1 MTNREK
7 LLALEASMN
16 AQVLGQQELVR
27 MLIVA
32 LLCDGHVLLE
42 GLPGLAKTR
51 AVRELARHL
60 EGDFCRIQFT
70 PDLLPSDI
78 TGSEIYQ
85 QNATRE
91 EDQFRFRPGPVFGNI
106 ILADEIN
113 RASARV
119 QSALLEAMEERHVTV
134 AGKTWPLPGVFMVLA
149 TQNPIDQEGTWP
161 LPEAQLDRFL
171 MKILVSYPSQE
182 NEQKVMQ
189 LVRAE
194 QQAKYQASS
203 QPIAM
208 PEQLHPAEKDNRS
221 EVQLSQAEIADCW
234 RDIASIYVA
243 PAVESYIVNLVEMTR
258 QPASVSE
265 TFASYVTLGVS
276 PRGTLA
282 LDRCGRALA
291 WMEGRDAVL
300 PEDIQRIA
308 PAVLRHRLLLSYQ
321 ANADNCTADQAVQM
335 LLDAVVA

>member
-1 MTNREK
+1 MMNNREK

-16 AQVLGQQELVR
+16 KQVIGQQELVR

-51 AVRELARHL
+51 AVRELARHI
-60 EGDFCRIQFT
+60 EGEFRRIQFT

-149 TQNPIDQEGTWP
+149 TQNPVDQEGTWP

-171 MKILVSYPSQE
+171 MKVIVDYPSKE
-182 NEQKVMQ
+182 NEQLVMQ

-194 QQAKYQASS
+194 QQAKYQADQHENPIPETAPLLIS
-203 QPIAM
+203 QQDIA
-208 PEQLHPAEKDNRS
+208 ECWR
-221 EVQLSQAEIADCW
+221 EIATV
-234 RDIASIYVA
+234 YVA
-243 PAVESYIVNLVEMTR
+243 PTVEQYIVNLVEMTR
-258 QPASVSE
+258 HPDQVSE
-265 TFASYVTLGVS
+265 AFAGYISLGIS

-282 LDRCGRALA
+282 LDRCGRACA
-291 WMEGRDAVL
+291 WLDGRDAVL

-321 ANADNCTADQAVQM
+321 ANADNCTPDQAIAM
-335 LLDAVVA
+335 LLNAVVA

>member
-1 MTNREK
+1 MIAREK
-7 LLALEASMN
+7 LLQLEQRMN
-16 AQVLGQQELVR
+16 EQVIGQEGLVR
-27 MLIVA
+27 MLIIA

-51 AVRELARHL
+51 AVRELARHVN
-60 EGDFCRIQFT
+60 GDYRRIQFT

-149 TQNPIDQEGTWP
+149 TQNPVDQEGTWP

-171 MKILVSYPSQE
+171 MKVLVDYPSKE
-182 NEQKVMQ
+182 NERKVMQ

-194 QQAKYQASS
+194 QQQKYQ
-203 QPIAM
+203 
-208 PEQLHPAEKDNRS
+208 QLTATADAPAAETLM
-221 EVQLSQAEIADCW
+221 LSQQEIAECW
-234 RDIASIYVA
+234 QAISAIHVA
-243 PAVESYIVNLVEMTR
+243 PTVENYIVNIVDLSR
-258 QPASVSE
+258 HPQRVSD
-265 TFASYVTLGVS
+265 TLAGYLSFGIS

-282 LDRCGRALA
+282 LERCGRAQA
-291 WMEGRDAVL
+291 WLEGRDAVL
-300 PEDIQRIA
+300 PDDVKMIA
-308 PAVLRHRLLLSYQ
+308 PAVLRHRLMLSYR
-321 ANADNCTADQAVQM
+321 ASADNCTPDDAVRM

>member
-1 MTNREK
+1 MNSRDK
-7 LLALEASMN
+7 LLQLEQRMN
-16 AQVLGQQELVR
+16 TQVLGQEELVR
-27 MLIVA
+27 MLLIA

-51 AVRELARHL
+51 AVRELARHV
-60 EGDFCRIQFT
+60 EGEFRRIQFT

-134 AGKTWPLPGVFMVLA
+134 AGKSWDLPGVFMVLA
-149 TQNPIDQEGTWP
+149 TQNPVDQEGTWP

-171 MKILVSYPSQE
+171 MKILVDYPSKAQE
-182 NEQKVMQ
+182 QQVMQ

-194 QQAKYQASS
+194 QQAKYQALTHQHSAS
-203 QPIAM
+203 
-208 PEQLHPAEKDNRS
+208 AEATLT
-221 EVQLSQAEIADCW
+221 LSQQEIATSW
-234 RDIASIYVA
+234 QEISTVYVA
-243 PAVESYIVNLVEMTR
+243 PTVEEYIVNLIDATR
-258 QPASVSE
+258 HPQNISE
-265 TFASYVTLGVS
+265 TLASYINIGVS

-282 LDRCGRALA
+282 LERCGRAHA
-291 WMEGRDAVL
+291 WLEGRDAVQ
-300 PEDIQRIA
+300 PEDIRRIA
-308 PAVLRHRLLLSYQ
+308 PAVIRHRLMLSYQ
-321 ANADNCTADQAVQM
+321 ANADNRSADDVVTM

>member
-1 MTNREK
+1 MTLRQPF
-7 LLALEASMN
+7 LDLEASMN
-16 AQVLGQQELVR
+16 QQVLGQPELVR
-27 MLIVA
+27 MLIIA

-51 AVRELARHL
+51 AVRELARHI
-60 EGDFCRIQFT
+60 EGDFSRIQFT

-85 QNATRE
+85 QHATRE
-91 EDQFRFRPGPVFGNI
+91 EEQFRFRPGPVFGNL

-134 AGKTWPLPGVFMVLA
+134 AGNSWPLPGVFMVLA
-149 TQNPIDQEGTWP
+149 TQNPVDQEGTWL

-171 MKILVSYPSQE
+171 MKVLVHYPSKE
-182 NEQKVMQ
+182 NEQRVMQ

-194 QQAKYQASS
+194 QQATYRQQDASTVSAAAPPSVKIRQAD
-203 QPIAM
+203 IG
-208 PEQLHPAEKDNRS
+208 RCW
-221 EVQLSQAEIADCW
+221 QAISD
-234 RDIASIYVA
+234 IYVA
-243 PAVESYIVNLVEMTR
+243 PTVEDYIVSLVEMTR
-258 QPASVSE
+258 QPQQVSD
-265 TFASYVTLGVS
+265 TFASYVALGIS

-282 LDRCGRALA
+282 LDRAGRAQA
-291 WMEGRDAVL
+291 WLEGRDAVL
-300 PEDIQRIA
+300 PDDIQRIA

-321 ANADNCTADQAVQM
+321 ASADQVTADDVVRM

>member
-7 LLALEASMN
+7 LLELEQRMN
-16 AQVLGQQELVR
+16 QQVLGQESLVR

-51 AVRELARHL
+51 AVRELAKHV
-60 EGDFCRIQFT
+60 EGEFRRIQFT

-134 AGKTWPLPGVFMVLA
+134 AGKTWPLPGIFMVLA
-149 TQNPIDQEGTWP
+149 TQNPVDQEGTWP

-171 MKILVSYPSQE
+171 MKVLVDYPSKE

-189 LVRAE
+189 LVRSE
-194 QQAKYQASS
+194 QQQKYLASS
-203 QPIAM
+203 TEQPEKL
-208 PEQLHPAEKDNRS
+208 PETLM
-221 EVQLSQAEIADCW
+221 LSQQ
-234 RDIASIYVA
+234 DIATCWQEISAVYVA
-243 PAVESYIVNLVEMTR
+243 PTIENYIVNLVDMTR
-258 QPASVSE
+258 HPQGISD
-265 TFASYVTLGVS
+265 TLASYITFGVS

-282 LDRCGRALA
+282 LDRSGRALA
-291 WMEGRDAVL
+291 WLEGRDAVL
-300 PEDIQRIA
+300 PEDIKLVA
-308 PAVLRHRLLLSYQ
+308 PAVLRHRLMLSYQ
-321 ANADNCTADQAVQM
+321 ANADNTSPDDVIQM

>member
-1 MTNREK
+1 MIAREK
-7 LLALEASMN
+7 LLQLEQRMN
-16 AQVLGQQELVR
+16 EQVIGQEGLVR
-27 MLIVA
+27 MLIIA

-51 AVRELARHL
+51 AVRELARHVS
-60 EGDFCRIQFT
+60 GDYRRIQFT

-149 TQNPIDQEGTWP
+149 TQNPVDQEGTWP

-171 MKILVSYPSQE
+171 MKVLVDYPSKE
-182 NEQKVMQ
+182 NERKVMQ

-194 QQAKYQASS
+194 QQQKYQ
-203 QPIAM
+203 
-208 PEQLHPAEKDNRS
+208 QLTATADAPATETLM
-221 EVQLSQAEIADCW
+221 LSQQEIAECW
-234 RDIASIYVA
+234 QAISAIHVA
-243 PAVESYIVNLVEMTR
+243 PTVENYIVNIVDLSR
-258 QPASVSE
+258 HPQRVSD
-265 TFASYVTLGVS
+265 TLAGYLSFGIS

-282 LDRCGRALA
+282 LERCGRAQA
-291 WMEGRDAVL
+291 WLEGRDAVL
-300 PEDIQRIA
+300 PDDIKMIA
-308 PAVLRHRLLLSYQ
+308 PAVLRHRLMLSYQ
-321 ANADNCTADQAVQM
+321 ASADNCTPDDAVRM

>member
-7 LLALEASMN
+7 LLQLEQRMN
-16 AQVLGQQELVR
+16 QQVLGQEALVR

-51 AVRELARHL
+51 AVRELARHV
-60 EGDFCRIQFT
+60 EGDFRRIQFT

-91 EDQFRFRPGPVFGNI
+91 EDQFHFRPGPVFGNI

-149 TQNPIDQEGTWP
+149 TQNPVDQEGTWP

-171 MKILVSYPSQE
+171 MKVLVDYPSGE

-189 LVRAE
+189 MVRAE
-194 QQAKYQASS
+194 QQQKYQAQRAEPVTA
-203 QPIAM
+203 QPDTLM
-208 PEQLHPAEKDNRS
+208 
-221 EVQLSQAEIADCW
+221 LSQQ
-234 RDIASIYVA
+234 DIATCWQEISAIYVA
-243 PAVESYIVNLVEMTR
+243 PTVENYIVNLVNMTR
-258 QPASVSE
+258 HPQAVSD
-265 TFASYVTLGVS
+265 TLAGYISIGVS

-291 WMEGRDAVL
+291 WLEGRDAVM
-300 PEDIQRIA
+300 PEDIQLVA
-308 PAVLRHRLLLSYQ
+308 PAVLRHRLMLSYQ
-321 ANADNCTADQAVQM
+321 ASADNCSPDDIVRM

>member
-7 LLALEASMN
+7 LLELERRMN
-16 AQVLGQQELVR
+16 QQVLGQESLVR

-51 AVRELARHL
+51 AVRELARHV
-60 EGDFCRIQFT
+60 EGEFRRIQFT

-134 AGKTWPLPGVFMVLA
+134 AGKTWPLPGIFMVLA
-149 TQNPIDQEGTWP
+149 TQNPVDQEGTWP

-171 MKILVSYPSQE
+171 MKVLVDYPSKE

-189 LVRAE
+189 LVRSE
-194 QQAKYQASS
+194 QQQKYLASGDEQA
-203 QPIAM
+203 
-208 PEQLHPAEKDNRS
+208 EKPAETLT
-221 EVQLSQAEIADCW
+221 LSQQ
-234 RDIASIYVA
+234 DIATCWQEISAVYVA
-243 PAVESYIVNLVEMTR
+243 PTVENYIVNLVDMTR
-258 QPASVSE
+258 HPQGVSDML
-265 TFASYVTLGVS
+265 ASYITFGVS

-291 WMEGRDAVL
+291 WLEGRDAVL
-300 PEDIQRIA
+300 PEDIKLVA
-308 PAVLRHRLLLSYQ
+308 PAVLRHRLMLSYQ
-321 ANADNCTADQAVQM
+321 ANADNSSPDDVIRM

>member
-1 MTNREK
+1 MNSREK
-7 LLALEASMN
+7 LLQLEQRMN
-16 AQVLGQQELVR
+16 TQVLGQEELVR
-27 MLIVA
+27 MLLVA

-51 AVRELARHL
+51 AVRELARHV
-60 EGDFCRIQFT
+60 EGEFRRIQFT

-134 AGKTWPLPGVFMVLA
+134 AGKSWDLPGVFMVLA
-149 TQNPIDQEGTWP
+149 TQNPVDQEGTWP

-171 MKILVSYPSQE
+171 MKILVGYPSKAQE
-182 NEQKVMQ
+182 QQVMQ

-194 QQAKYQASS
+194 QQAKYQALTHQDSVS
-203 QPIAM
+203 
-208 PEQLHPAEKDNRS
+208 AE
-221 EVQLSQAEIADCW
+221 ETLILSQQEIATSW
-234 RDIASIYVA
+234 QEISAVYVA
-243 PAVESYIVNLVEMTR
+243 PTVEEYIVNLIDATR
-258 QPASVSE
+258 HPQNISE
-265 TFASYVTLGVS
+265 TLASYINIGVS
-276 PRGTLA
+276 PRGSLA
-282 LDRCGRALA
+282 LERCGRAQA
-291 WMEGRDAVL
+291 WLEGRDAVQ
-300 PEDIQRIA
+300 PEDIRRIA
-308 PAVLRHRLLLSYQ
+308 PAVIRHRLMLSYQ
-321 ANADNCTADQAVQM
+321 ANADNRSADDVVTM

>member
-1 MTNREK
+1 MNNREK
-7 LLALEASMN
+7 LLALEQRIN
-16 AQVLGQQELVR
+16 QRVLGQESLVR

-51 AVRELARHL
+51 AVRELASHV
-60 EGDFCRIQFT
+60 EGEFRRIQFT

-91 EDQFRFRPGPVFGNI
+91 QDQFRFRPGPVFGNV

-134 AGKTWPLPGVFMVLA
+134 AGKTWPLPGIFMVLA
-149 TQNPIDQEGTWP
+149 TQNPVDQEGTWP

-171 MKILVSYPSQE
+171 MKLLVNYPAKE
-182 NEQKVMQ
+182 HEKKVMQ

-194 QQAKYQASS
+194 QQQKYHPVADTSATDAS
-203 QPIAM
+203 PPLM
-208 PEQLHPAEKDNRS
+208 
-221 EVQLSQAEIADCW
+221 LSQQEVASCW
-234 RDIASIYVA
+234 QDISAVYVA
-243 PAVESYIVNLVEMTR
+243 PTVEDYIINLVDLTRHPQTVSDTLASYI
-258 QPASVSE
+258 
-265 TFASYVTLGVS
+265 TFGAS

-282 LDRCGRALA
+282 LERCGRALA
-291 WMEGRDAVL
+291 WLEGRDAVL
-300 PEDIQRIA
+300 PQDIQRVA
-308 PAVLRHRLLLSYQ
+308 PAVLRHRLMLSYQ
-321 ANADNCTADQAVQM
+321 AHADNCSPDDAIRM

>member
-1 MTNREK
+1 MTPREK
-7 LLALEASMN
+7 MLALEAAMN
-16 AQVLGQQELVR
+16 RQVLGQENLVR
-27 MLIVA
+27 MLVIA

-51 AVRELARHL
+51 AVRALAEHV
-60 EGDFCRIQFT
+60 EGEFRRIQFT

-85 QNATRE
+85 QQATRE

-134 AGKTWPLPGVFMVLA
+134 AGKTWPLPGVFMVMA

-171 MKILVSYPSQE
+171 MKVQVGYPSKE
-182 NEQKVMQ
+182 HEQRVMQ
-189 LVRAE
+189 LVRQE
-194 QQAKYQASS
+194 QQARYQGEKPQTSNEPDVVLS
-203 QPIAM
+203 
-208 PEQLHPAEKDNRS
+208 PADIS
-221 EVQLSQAEIADCW
+221 TCW
-234 RDIASIYVA
+234 RDIASLYVA
-243 PAVESYIVNLVEMTR
+243 PAMEEYIVNLVAMTR
-258 QPASVSE
+258 TPSVVSE
-265 TFASYVTLGVS
+265 AFASYLALGVS

-282 LDRCGRALA
+282 LDRCARAHA
-291 WMEGRDAVL
+291 WLSGRDAVL
-300 PEDIQRIA
+300 PEDIHTVA

-321 ANADNCTADQAVQM
+321 ASADNITADDAVQM

>member
-1 MTNREK
+1 MTLRQRF
-7 LLALEASMN
+7 LDLEVSIN
-16 AQVLGQQELVR
+16 QQVLGQPELVR
-27 MLIVA
+27 MLIIA

-51 AVRELARHL
+51 AVRELARHI
-60 EGDFCRIQFT
+60 EGDFSRIQFT

-85 QNATRE
+85 QHATRE
-91 EDQFRFRPGPVFGNI
+91 EEQFRFRPGPVFGNL

-134 AGKTWPLPGVFMVLA
+134 AGNSWPLPGVFMVLA
-149 TQNPIDQEGTWP
+149 TQNPVDQEGTWP

-171 MKILVSYPSQE
+171 MKVLVHYPSKE
-182 NEQKVMQ
+182 NEQRVMQ

-194 QQAKYQASS
+194 QQAKYC
-203 QPIAM
+203 
-208 PEQLHPAEKDNRS
+208 EQDTPAVS
-221 EVQLSQAEIADCW
+221 AAAPPQVSISQADMGRCW
-234 RDIASIYVA
+234 EAISDIYVA
-243 PAVESYIVNLVEMTR
+243 PTVEDYIVSLVEMTR
-258 QPASVSE
+258 QPQQVSD
-265 TFASYVTLGVS
+265 TFASYVALGIS

-282 LDRCGRALA
+282 LDRAGRAQA
-291 WMEGRDAVL
+291 WLEGRDAVL
-300 PEDIQRIA
+300 PDDIQRIA

-321 ANADNCTADQAVQM
+321 ASADQVTADDVVRM

>member
-1 MTNREK
+1 MNKREQ
-7 LLALEASMN
+7 LLALEAAIN
-16 AQVLGQQELVR
+16 QQVIGQQELVR
-27 MLIVA
+27 MLIIA

-51 AVRELARHL
+51 AVRELARHIAG
-60 EGDFCRIQFT
+60 EYRRIQFT

-134 AGKTWPLPGVFMVLA
+134 AGKSWPLPGVFMVLA
-149 TQNPIDQEGTWP
+149 TQNPVDQEGTWP

-171 MKILVSYPSQE
+171 MKVLVSYPSKE
-182 NEQKVMQ
+182 NEQRVMR

-194 QQAKYQASS
+194 QQAKYQ
-203 QPIAM
+203 
-208 PEQLHPAEKDNRS
+208 PAAAAAADTPAPA
-221 EVQLSQAEIADCW
+221 QALLIGQQDIADCW
-234 RDIASIYVA
+234 REVAAIYIA
-243 PAVESYIVNLVEMTR
+243 PAVENYIVNLVEMTR
-258 QPASVSE
+258 QPALVSE
-265 TFASYVTLGVS
+265 TFASYLSLGAS
-276 PRGTLA
+276 PRATLA

-291 WMEGRDAVL
+291 WLEGRDAVL
-300 PEDIQRIA
+300 PDDIRRIA

-321 ANADNCTADQAVQM
+321 ADADHCSPDQLVQM

>member
-7 LLALEASMN
+7 LLQLEQRMN
-16 AQVLGQQELVR
+16 QQVLGQESVVR

-51 AVRELARHL
+51 AVRELARHV
-60 EGDFCRIQFT
+60 EGDFRRIQFT

-149 TQNPIDQEGTWP
+149 TQNPVDQEGTWP

-171 MKILVSYPSQE
+171 MKVLVDYPSDE

-189 LVRAE
+189 MVRAE
-194 QQAKYQASS
+194 QQQKYLAQSIEPSAD
-203 QPIAM
+203 QPETLM
-208 PEQLHPAEKDNRS
+208 
-221 EVQLSQAEIADCW
+221 LSQQ
-234 RDIASIYVA
+234 DIATCWQEISTIHVA
-243 PAVESYIVNLVEMTR
+243 PTIENYIVNLVNMTR
-258 QPASVSE
+258 HPQKVSD
-265 TFASYVTLGVS
+265 TLAGYIGIGVS

-291 WMEGRDAVL
+291 WLEGRDAVL
-300 PEDIQRIA
+300 PEDIQRVA
-308 PAVLRHRLLLSYQ
+308 PPVLRHRLMLSYQ
-321 ANADNCTADQAVQM
+321 ASADNRSADDIIRM

>member
-7 LLALEASMN
+7 LLELEQRMN
-16 AQVLGQQELVR
+16 QQVLGQEALVR

-51 AVRELARHL
+51 AVRELARHV
-60 EGDFCRIQFT
+60 EGEFRRIQFT

-149 TQNPIDQEGTWP
+149 TQNPVDQEGTWP

-171 MKILVSYPSQE
+171 MKVLVDYPSGE

-189 LVRAE
+189 MVRAE
-194 QQAKYQASS
+194 QQQRYQSGQAESHAASHETL
-203 QPIAM
+203 M
-208 PEQLHPAEKDNRS
+208 
-221 EVQLSQAEIADCW
+221 LSQQEIASCW
-234 RDIASIYVA
+234 QEISAIYVA
-243 PAVESYIVNLVEMTR
+243 PTVENYIVNLVNMTR
-258 QPASVSE
+258 HPQAVSD
-265 TFASYVTLGVS
+265 TLAGYIFIGVS

-291 WMEGRDAVL
+291 WLEGRDAVM
-300 PEDIQRIA
+300 PEDIQRVA
-308 PAVLRHRLLLSYQ
+308 PAVLRHRLMLSYQ
-321 ANADNCTADQAVQM
+321 ANADNCSPDDVVRM

>member
-1 MTNREK
+1 MTLRQRF
-7 LLALEASMN
+7 LDLEASMN
-16 AQVLGQQELVR
+16 QQVLGQPELVR
-27 MLIVA
+27 MLIIA

-51 AVRELARHL
+51 AVRELARHI
-60 EGDFCRIQFT
+60 EGDFSRIQFT

-85 QNATRE
+85 QHATRE
-91 EDQFRFRPGPVFGNI
+91 EEQFRFRPGPVFGNL

-134 AGKTWPLPGVFMVLA
+134 AGNSWPLPGVFMVLA
-149 TQNPIDQEGTWP
+149 TQNPVDQEGTWP

-171 MKILVSYPSQE
+171 MKVLVHYPSKE
-182 NEQKVMQ
+182 NEQRVMQ

-194 QQAKYQASS
+194 QQAKYR
-203 QPIAM
+203 
-208 PEQLHPAEKDNRS
+208 EQDTSAVSAAAPPPVKI
-221 EVQLSQAEIADCW
+221 SQADMGRCW
-234 RDIASIYVA
+234 QAISDIYVA
-243 PAVESYIVNLVEMTR
+243 PTVEDYIVSLVEMTR
-258 QPASVSE
+258 QPQQVSD
-265 TFASYVTLGVS
+265 TFASYVALGIS

-282 LDRCGRALA
+282 LDRAGRAQA
-291 WMEGRDAVL
+291 WLEGRDAVL
-300 PEDIQRIA
+300 PDDIQRIA

-321 ANADNCTADQAVQM
+321 ASADQVTADDVVRM

>member
-7 LLALEASMN
+7 LLQLEQRMN
-16 AQVLGQQELVR
+16 QQVLGQEALVR

-51 AVRELARHL
+51 AVRELARHV
-60 EGDFCRIQFT
+60 EGDFRRIQFT

-91 EDQFRFRPGPVFGNI
+91 EDQFHFRPGPVFGNI

-134 AGKTWPLPGVFMVLA
+134 AGKTWSLPGVFMVLA
-149 TQNPIDQEGTWP
+149 TQNPVDQEGTWP

-171 MKILVSYPSQE
+171 MKVLVDYPSGE

-189 LVRAE
+189 MVRAE
-194 QQAKYQASS
+194 QQQKYQAQRAEPVAA
-203 QPIAM
+203 QPDTLM
-208 PEQLHPAEKDNRS
+208 
-221 EVQLSQAEIADCW
+221 LSQQ
-234 RDIASIYVA
+234 DIATCWQEISAIYVA
-243 PAVESYIVNLVEMTR
+243 PTVENYIVNLVNMTR
-258 QPASVSE
+258 HPQAVSD
-265 TFASYVTLGVS
+265 TLAGYISIGVS

-291 WMEGRDAVL
+291 WLEGRDAVM
-300 PEDIQRIA
+300 PEDIQLVA
-308 PAVLRHRLLLSYQ
+308 PAVLRHRLMLSYQ
-321 ANADNCTADQAVQM
+321 ASADNCSPDDIVRM

>member
-7 LLALEASMN
+7 LLELEQRMN
-16 AQVLGQQELVR
+16 QQVLGQEALVR

-51 AVRELARHL
+51 AVRELARHV
-60 EGDFCRIQFT
+60 EGEFRRIQFT

-149 TQNPIDQEGTWP
+149 TQNPVDQEGTWP

-171 MKILVSYPSQE
+171 MKVLVDYPSGE

-189 LVRAE
+189 MVRAE
-194 QQAKYQASS
+194 QQQKYHAEHTES
-203 QPIAM
+203 A
-208 PEQLHPAEKDNRS
+208 PEQPETLM
-221 EVQLSQAEIADCW
+221 LSQQ
-234 RDIASIYVA
+234 DIARCWQEISAIYVA
-243 PAVESYIVNLVEMTR
+243 PTVENYIVNLVNMTR
-258 QPASVSE
+258 HPQAVSD
-265 TFASYVTLGVS
+265 TLAGYISIGVS

-291 WMEGRDAVL
+291 WLEGRDAVM
-300 PEDIQRIA
+300 PEDIQRVA
-308 PAVLRHRLLLSYQ
+308 PAVLRHRLMLSYQ
-321 ANADNCTADQAVQM
+321 ANADNCSPDDVVRM

>member
-7 LLALEASMN
+7 LLELEQRMN
-16 AQVLGQQELVR
+16 QQVLGQESLVR

-51 AVRELARHL
+51 AVRELAKHV
-60 EGDFCRIQFT
+60 EGEFRRIQFT
-70 PDLLPSDI
+70 PNLLPSDI

-134 AGKTWPLPGVFMVLA
+134 AGKTWPLPGIFMVLA
-149 TQNPIDQEGTWP
+149 TQNPVDQEGTWP

-171 MKILVSYPSQE
+171 LKVLVDYPSKE

-189 LVRAE
+189 LVRSE
-194 QQAKYQASS
+194 QQQKYLASS
-203 QPIAM
+203 TEQPEKL
-208 PEQLHPAEKDNRS
+208 PETLM
-221 EVQLSQAEIADCW
+221 LSQQ
-234 RDIASIYVA
+234 DIATCWQEISAVYVA
-243 PAVESYIVNLVEMTR
+243 PTIENYIVNLVDMTR
-258 QPASVSE
+258 HPQGISD
-265 TFASYVTLGVS
+265 TLASYITFGVS

-291 WMEGRDAVL
+291 WLEGRDAVL
-300 PEDIQRIA
+300 PEDIKLVA
-308 PAVLRHRLLLSYQ
+308 PAVLRHRLMLSYQ
-321 ANADNCTADQAVQM
+321 ANADNTSPDDVIRM

>member
-1 MTNREK
+1 MNRAEK
-7 LLALEASMN
+7 LLQLEQRMN
-16 AQVLGQQELVR
+16 TQVLGQEELVR
-27 MLIVA
+27 MLIIA

-51 AVRELARHL
+51 AVRELARHV
-60 EGDFCRIQFT
+60 EGEFRRIQFT

-91 EDQFRFRPGPVFGNI
+91 EDQFRFSPGPVFGNV

-149 TQNPIDQEGTWP
+149 TQNPVDQEGTWP

-171 MKILVSYPSQE
+171 MKVLVDYPSKD

-194 QQAKYQASS
+194 QQAKYQALAQSATA
-203 QPIAM
+203 QP
-208 PEQLHPAEKDNRS
+208 EETLT
-221 EVQLSQAEIADCW
+221 LSQQ
-234 RDIASIYVA
+234 DIAASWQAISAVYVA
-243 PAVESYIVNLVEMTR
+243 PAIEEYIINLINATRYPQNVSEKLASYIHI
-258 QPASVSE
+258 
-265 TFASYVTLGVS
+265 GVS

-282 LDRCGRALA
+282 LERCARAQA
-291 WMEGRDAVL
+291 WLEGRDAVL
-300 PEDIQRIA
+300 PEDVRRIA
-308 PAVLRHRLLLSYQ
+308 PAVIRHRLMLSYQ
-321 ANADNCTADQAVQM
+321 ANADNCTADDVVKI

>member
-1 MTNREK
+1 MTIREK
-7 LLALEASMN
+7 LLELEASMN
-16 AQVLGQQELVR
+16 KQVIGQQELVR

-51 AVRELARHL
+51 AVRELARHI
-60 EGDFCRIQFT
+60 EGEFRRIQFT

-134 AGKTWPLPGVFMVLA
+134 AGRTWPLPGIFMVLA
-149 TQNPIDQEGTWP
+149 TQNPVDQEGTWP

-171 MKILVSYPSQE
+171 MKVIVGYPTKE
-182 NEQKVMQ
+182 NEQRVMQ

-194 QQAKYQASS
+194 QQEKYQATPSEPRSPEAAPLLIS
-203 QPIAM
+203 Q
-208 PEQLHPAEKDNRS
+208 QD
-221 EVQLSQAEIADCW
+221 VADCW
-234 RDIASIYVA
+234 QAISAVYVA
-243 PAVESYIVNLVEMTR
+243 PTVEQYIVNLVEMTR
-258 QPASVSE
+258 HPAQVSDA
-265 TFASYVTLGVS
+265 FSGYISLGIS

-291 WMEGRDAVL
+291 WLEGRDAVL

-321 ANADNCTADQAVQM
+321 ADADNCTPDQVVKM

>member
-7 LLALEASMN
+7 LLELEQRMN
-16 AQVLGQQELVR
+16 QQVLGQESLVR

-51 AVRELARHL
+51 AVRELAKHV
-60 EGDFCRIQFT
+60 EGEFRRIQFT

-134 AGKTWPLPGVFMVLA
+134 AGKTWPLPGIFMVLA
-149 TQNPIDQEGTWP
+149 TQNPVDQEGTWP

-171 MKILVSYPSQE
+171 MKVVVDYPSKE

-189 LVRAE
+189 LVRSE
-194 QQAKYQASS
+194 QQQKYQASAVES
-203 QPIAM
+203 
-208 PEQLHPAEKDNRS
+208 PEKLPPALM
-221 EVQLSQAEIADCW
+221 LSQQ
-234 RDIASIYVA
+234 DIATCWQEISAVYVA
-243 PAVESYIVNLVEMTR
+243 PTVENYIVNLVDLTR
-258 QPASVSE
+258 HPQGVSD
-265 TFASYVTLGVS
+265 TLASYITFGVS

-291 WMEGRDAVL
+291 WLEGRDAVL
-300 PEDIQRIA
+300 PQDIQLVA
-308 PAVLRHRLLLSYQ
+308 PAVLRHRLMLSYQ
-321 ANADNCTADQAVQM
+321 ANADNRSPDEVIRM

>member
-1 MTNREK
+1 MSQRDTF
-7 LLALEASMN
+7 LQLEHRIN
-16 AQVLGQQELVR
+16 QQVLGQEELVR

-51 AVRELARHL
+51 AVRELARHI
-60 EGDFCRIQFT
+60 EGEFRRIQFT

-149 TQNPIDQEGTWP
+149 TQNPVDQEGTWP

-171 MKILVSYPSQE
+171 MKILVDYPSKE
-182 NEQKVMQ
+182 HEQQVMQ

-194 QQAKYQASS
+194 QQQKYQSS
-203 QPIAM
+203 QG
-208 PEQLHPAEKDNRS
+208 EKT
-221 EVQLSQAEIADCW
+221 AEIQETLKLTQQDIAGCW
-234 RDIASIYVA
+234 RDISAIYVA
-243 PAVESYIVNLVEMTR
+243 PTIEHYILNLVDMTRHPQGVSDQLASYI
-258 QPASVSE
+258 SV
-265 TFASYVTLGVS
+265 GVS
-276 PRGTLA
+276 PRATLA

-291 WMEGRDAVL
+291 WLEGRDAVL
-300 PEDIQRIA
+300 PEDIRRVA
-308 PAVLRHRLLLSYQ
+308 PAVLRHRLMLSYQ
-321 ANADNCTADQAVQM
+321 ASADNCSPDDAVRL

>member
-1 MTNREK
+1 MMQREK
-7 LLALEASMN
+7 LLELEQKMN
-16 AQVLGQQELVR
+16 QQVLGQEELVR
-27 MLIVA
+27 MLIIA

-51 AVRELARHL
+51 AVRELARRV
-60 EGDFCRIQFT
+60 EGEYRRIQFT

-91 EDQFRFRPGPVFGNI
+91 EDQFTFRPGPVFGNL

-149 TQNPIDQEGTWP
+149 TQNPVDQEGTWP

-171 MKILVSYPSQE
+171 MKVLVSYPSKE

-194 QQAKYQASS
+194 QQQKYQ
-203 QPIAM
+203 
-208 PEQLHPAEKDNRS
+208 
-221 EVQLSQAEIADCW
+221 QLSQNQPSAAAETLMLTQQEIAECW
-234 RDIASIYVA
+234 QAIAHVHVA
-243 PAVESYIVNLVEMTR
+243 PTIENYIVNLVDLSRHPEN
-258 QPASVSE
+258 VSD
-265 TFASYVTLGVS
+265 TLASYLTFGIS

-282 LDRCGRALA
+282 LERCGRAQA
-291 WMEGRDAVL
+291 WLEGRDAVM
-300 PEDIQRIA
+300 PEDIKKIA
-308 PAVLRHRLLLSYQ
+308 PAVLRHRLMLSYQ
-321 ANADNCTADQAVQM
+321 ANADNCTPDDAVKM

>member
-1 MTNREK
+1 MSQRDTF
-7 LLALEASMN
+7 LQLEHRIN
-16 AQVLGQQELVR
+16 QQVLGQEELVR

-51 AVRELARHL
+51 AVRELARHI
-60 EGDFCRIQFT
+60 EGEFRRIQFT

-149 TQNPIDQEGTWP
+149 TQNPVDQEGTWP

-171 MKILVSYPSQE
+171 MKILVDYPSKE
-182 NEQKVMQ
+182 HEQQVMQ

-194 QQAKYQASS
+194 QQQKYQSS
-203 QPIAM
+203 QDEKTADAQETLKLTQQDIAG
-208 PEQLHPAEKDNRS
+208 
-221 EVQLSQAEIADCW
+221 CW
-234 RDIASIYVA
+234 RDISAIYVA
-243 PAVESYIVNLVEMTR
+243 PTIEHYILNLVDMTRHPQGVSDQLASYI
-258 QPASVSE
+258 SV
-265 TFASYVTLGVS
+265 GVS
-276 PRGTLA
+276 PRATLA

-291 WMEGRDAVL
+291 WLEGRDAVL
-300 PEDIQRIA
+300 PEDIRRVA
-308 PAVLRHRLLLSYQ
+308 PAVLRHRLMLSYQ
-321 ANADNCTADQAVQM
+321 ASADNCSPDDAVCL

>member
-7 LLALEASMN
+7 LLQLEQRMN
-16 AQVLGQQELVR
+16 QQVLGQEALVR

-51 AVRELARHL
+51 AVRELARHV
-60 EGDFCRIQFT
+60 EGDFRRIQFT

-91 EDQFRFRPGPVFGNI
+91 EDQFHFRPGPVFGNI

-149 TQNPIDQEGTWP
+149 TQNPVDQEGTWP

-171 MKILVSYPSQE
+171 MKVLVDYPSGE

-189 LVRAE
+189 MVRAE
-194 QQAKYQASS
+194 QQQKYQA
-203 QPIAM
+203 QRAEPVAA
-208 PEQLHPAEKDNRS
+208 QLDTLM
-221 EVQLSQAEIADCW
+221 LSQQ
-234 RDIASIYVA
+234 DIATCWQEISAIYVA
-243 PAVESYIVNLVEMTR
+243 PTVENYIVNLVNMTR
-258 QPASVSE
+258 HPQAVSD
-265 TFASYVTLGVS
+265 TLAGYISIGVS

-291 WMEGRDAVL
+291 WLEGRDAVM
-300 PEDIQRIA
+300 PEDIQLVA
-308 PAVLRHRLLLSYQ
+308 PAVLRHRLMLSYQ
-321 ANADNCTADQAVQM
+321 ASADNCSPDDIVRM

>member
-1 MTNREK
+1 MNNREK

-16 AQVLGQQELVR
+16 KQVIGQQELVR

-51 AVRELARHL
+51 AVRELARHI
-60 EGDFCRIQFT
+60 EGEFRRIQFT

-149 TQNPIDQEGTWP
+149 TQNPVDQEGTWP

-171 MKILVSYPSQE
+171 MKVIVDYPSKE
-182 NEQKVMQ
+182 NEQRVMQ

-194 QQAKYQASS
+194 QQAKYQAAQHENPVSETDPLLIS
-203 QPIAM
+203 QQDIA
-208 PEQLHPAEKDNRS
+208 ECWR
-221 EVQLSQAEIADCW
+221 EIATV
-234 RDIASIYVA
+234 YVA
-243 PAVESYIVNLVEMTR
+243 PTVEQYIVNLVEMTR
-258 QPASVSE
+258 HPDQVSE
-265 TFASYVTLGVS
+265 AFAGYISLGIS

-282 LDRCGRALA
+282 LDRCGRACA
-291 WMEGRDAVL
+291 WLDGRDAVL

-321 ANADNCTADQAVQM
+321 ANADNCTPDQAIAM
-335 LLDAVVA
+335 LLSAVVA

>member
-7 LLALEASMN
+7 LLELEQRMN
-16 AQVLGQQELVR
+16 QQVLGQEALVR

-51 AVRELARHL
+51 AVRELARHV
-60 EGDFCRIQFT
+60 EGEFRRIQFT

-149 TQNPIDQEGTWP
+149 TQNPVDQEGTWP

-171 MKILVSYPSQE
+171 MKVLVDYPSGE

-189 LVRAE
+189 MVRAE
-194 QQAKYQASS
+194 QQQKYHAEHTES
-203 QPIAM
+203 A
-208 PEQLHPAEKDNRS
+208 PEQTETLM
-221 EVQLSQAEIADCW
+221 LSQQ
-234 RDIASIYVA
+234 DIARCWQEISAIYVA
-243 PAVESYIVNLVEMTR
+243 PTVENYIVNLVNMTR
-258 QPASVSE
+258 HPQAVSD
-265 TFASYVTLGVS
+265 TLAGYISIGVS

-291 WMEGRDAVL
+291 WLEGRDAVM
-300 PEDIQRIA
+300 PEDIQRVA
-308 PAVLRHRLLLSYQ
+308 PAVLRHRLMLSYQ
-321 ANADNCTADQAVQM
+321 ANAENCSPDDVVRM

>member
-1 MTNREK
+1 MNSREK
-7 LLALEASMN
+7 LLQLEQRMN
-16 AQVLGQQELVR
+16 TQVLGQEELVR
-27 MLIVA
+27 MLIIA

-51 AVRELARHL
+51 AVRELARHV
-60 EGDFCRIQFT
+60 EGEFRRIQFT

-91 EDQFRFRPGPVFGNI
+91 EDQFRFRPGPVFGNL

-149 TQNPIDQEGTWP
+149 TQNPVDQEGTWP

-171 MKILVSYPSQE
+171 MKVLVGYPSKEQE
-182 NEQKVMQ
+182 QQVMQ

-194 QQAKYQASS
+194 QQAKYQALA
-203 QPIAM
+203 QNETVTAQ
-208 PEQLHPAEKDNRS
+208 ETLT
-221 EVQLSQAEIADCW
+221 LSQQEIATSW
-234 RDIASIYVA
+234 QAISSVYVA
-243 PAVESYIVNLVEMTR
+243 PAIEEYIVNLIAATR
-258 QPASVSE
+258 QPESISD
-265 TFASYVTLGVS
+265 TLASYITIGVS

-282 LDRCGRALA
+282 LERCGRAQA
-291 WMEGRDAVL
+291 WLEGRDAVL
-300 PEDIQRIA
+300 PEDIRRIA
-308 PAVLRHRLLLSYQ
+308 PAVIRHRLMLSYQ
-321 ANADNCTADQAVQM
+321 ANADNRTADDVVKL

>member
-7 LLALEASMN
+7 LLELEQRMN
-16 AQVLGQQELVR
+16 QQVLGQEALVR

-51 AVRELARHL
+51 AVRELARHV
-60 EGDFCRIQFT
+60 EGEFRRIQFT

-149 TQNPIDQEGTWP
+149 TQNPVDQEGTWP

-171 MKILVSYPSQE
+171 MKVLVDYPSGE

-189 LVRAE
+189 MVRAE
-194 QQAKYQASS
+194 QQQKYHAEHTES
-203 QPIAM
+203 A
-208 PEQLHPAEKDNRS
+208 PEQTETLM
-221 EVQLSQAEIADCW
+221 LSQQ
-234 RDIASIYVA
+234 DIARCWQEISAIYVA
-243 PAVESYIVNLVEMTR
+243 PTVENYIVNLVNMTR
-258 QPASVSE
+258 HPQAVSD
-265 TFASYVTLGVS
+265 TLAGYISIGVS

-291 WMEGRDAVL
+291 WLEGRDAVM
-300 PEDIQRIA
+300 PEDIKRVA
-308 PAVLRHRLLLSYQ
+308 PAVLRHRLMLSYQ
-321 ANADNCTADQAVQM
+321 ANADNCSPDDVVRM

>member
-1 MTNREK
+1 MNSAEK
-7 LLALEASMN
+7 LLQLEQRMN
-16 AQVLGQQELVR
+16 MQVLGQEELIR
-27 MLIVA
+27 MLIIA

-51 AVRELARHL
+51 AVRELACHV
-60 EGDFCRIQFT
+60 EGEFRRIQFT

-91 EDQFRFRPGPVFGNI
+91 EDQFRFRPGPVFGNV

-149 TQNPIDQEGTWP
+149 TQNPVDQEGTWP

-171 MKILVSYPSQE
+171 MKVLVDYPSKD
-182 NEQKVMQ
+182 NELKVMQ

-194 QQAKYQASS
+194 QQAKYQALAQSETV
-203 QPIAM
+203 QPK
-208 PEQLHPAEKDNRS
+208 ETLT
-221 EVQLSQAEIADCW
+221 LSQQEIA
-234 RDIASIYVA
+234 ASWQAISTVYVA
-243 PAVESYIVNLVEMTR
+243 PAIEEYIVNLINATR
-258 QPASVSE
+258 HPQSVSDKL
-265 TFASYVTLGVS
+265 ASYIHIGVS

-282 LDRCGRALA
+282 LERCARAQA
-291 WMEGRDAVL
+291 WLEGRDAVL
-300 PEDIQRIA
+300 PEDVRRIA
-308 PAVLRHRLLLSYQ
+308 PAVIRHRLMLSYQ
-321 ANADNCTADQAVQM
+321 ANADNCTADDVVKM

>member
-7 LLALEASMN
+7 LLELEQRMN
-16 AQVLGQQELVR
+16 EQVLGQESLVR

-51 AVRELARHL
+51 AVRELANHV
-60 EGDFCRIQFT
+60 EGEFRRIQFT

-134 AGKTWPLPGVFMVLA
+134 AGKTWPLPGIFMVLA
-149 TQNPIDQEGTWP
+149 TQNPVDQEGTWP

-171 MKILVSYPSQE
+171 MKVLVDYPSKA

-189 LVRAE
+189 LVRTE
-194 QQAKYQASS
+194 QQQKYLATSAQ
-203 QPIAM
+203 QPVTP
-208 PEQLHPAEKDNRS
+208 PETLM
-221 EVQLSQAEIADCW
+221 LSQA
-234 RDIASIYVA
+234 DIATCWQEISAVYVA
-243 PAVESYIVNLVEMTR
+243 PTIENYIVNLVDMTR
-258 QPASVSE
+258 HPQGVSD
-265 TFASYVTLGVS
+265 TLASYITFGVS

-291 WMEGRDAVL
+291 WLEGRDAVL
-300 PEDIQRIA
+300 PEDIQHVA
-308 PAVLRHRLLLSYQ
+308 PAVLRHRLMLSYQ
-321 ANADNCTADQAVQM
+321 ANADNCSPDDVIRM